1 MNDFLTR
8 TYYHNT
14 IQEYL
19 IALGIIVIAFIA
31 IKLLKNIFLV
41 RLKRLTSHTRNH
53 IDDYIIGSISRFGIP
68 ALYVLAVYVGLNYL
82 TFTEKVQDI
91 LHIAVT
97 VAITFY
103 IIRFIS
109 STILSLLQSYIR
121 KRSDEDHGEDRV
133 KQLGGIMLIIN
144 IIIWALGLIFLF
156 DNMGFDVTA
165 VIAGMGIGGIAIAL
179 AAQNI
184 LGDLFN
190 YFVIFFDKPF
200 EIGDFIIVDDKLGTI
215 EYIGIKTT
223 RVKSLSGEQL
233 VFSNSDLTNS
243 RIHNYKRMG
252 TRRIVFKV
260 GVIYETPYD
269 KLNQIPG
276 LLKSIVEEQEGKTVF
291 DRAHFLAFGEYSFD
305 FEVVHIVQSADFNYY
320 MDVQQQINYRI
331 LEEFEK
337 MGVKIAYPA
346 RTLWFANPVDVKQD
360 GQAAKKDPVGNGVE
374 RKDPVKKPSDRH

>member
-1 MNDFLTR
+1 MNDLLAR

-14 IQEYL
+14 VQDYL
-19 IALGIIVIAFIA
+19 IAIAIILVAFIL
-31 IKLLKNIFLV
+31 IKVIKNTFLV
-41 RLKRLTSHTRNH
+41 RLRKLTSHTENH
-53 IDDYIIGSISRFGIP
+53 VDDFVISSISRFGIP
-68 ALYVLAVYVGLNYL
+68 ALYILGVYIGLNYL
-82 TFTEKVQDI
+82 TFTQKVENI
-91 LHIAVT
+91 LRIAVT

-103 IIRFIS
+103 VIRFIS
-109 STILSLLQSYIR
+109 SLILSLLESYIKR
-121 KRSDEDHGEDRV
+121 RSDADRGEDRV

-144 IIIWALGLIFLF
+144 IIIWAIGLIFLF

-184 LGDLFN
+184 LSDLFN

-233 VFSNSDLTNS
+233 VFSNSDLTDS

-260 GVIYETPYD
+260 SVMYETPHQI
-269 KLNQIPG
+269 LNKIPG
-276 LLKSIVEEQEGKTVF
+276 LLKSIVEEQKGKTVY
-291 DRAHFLAFGEYSFD
+291 DRAHFAAFGESSFD

-320 MDVQQQINYRI
+320 MDVQQQINFRI
-331 LEEFEK
+331 LEEFDEMK
-337 MGVKIAYPA
+337 VKLAYPT
-346 RTLWFANPVDVKQD
+346 RTLWMANPVEVKQD
-360 GQAAKKDPVGNGVE
+360 GKAEKEDRTGKEVE
-374 RKDPVKKPSDRH
+374 RADALKKPSDNE

>member
-1 MNDFLTR
+1 MNDFLLR
-8 TYYHNT
+8 TWYHNT
-14 IQEYL
+14 VLEYL
-19 IALGIIVIAFIA
+19 IALAIIAFSFIL
-31 IKLLKNIFLV
+31 IKVVKNIFLV
-41 RLKRLTSHTRNH
+41 KLRKATSRTKTNV
-53 IDDYIIGSISRFGIP
+53 DDYIISSINRFGIP
-68 ALYVLAVYVGLNYL
+68 AAYILAVYIGLHYL
-82 TFTEKVQDI
+82 TFTQKVENVLQ
-91 LHIAVT
+91 IAVT

-103 IIRFIS
+103 LIRFLS
-109 STILSLLQSYIR
+109 ATILSLLQSYIR
-121 KRSDEDHGEDRV
+121 KRSDEEKADDRV

-260 GVIYETPYD
+260 GVTYETPYE
-269 KLNQIPG
+269 KLNKIPA
-276 LLKSIVEEQEGKTVF
+276 LLKSIVEEQKEKTAV
-291 DRAHFLAFGEYSFD
+291 DRAHFQAFGESSFD
-305 FEVVHIVQSADFNYY
+305 FEVVHIVQSADFNFY
-320 MDVQQQINYRI
+320 MDVQQQINFRI

-337 MGVKIAYPA
+337 MEVKLAYPT
-346 RTLWFANPVDVKQD
+346 RTFWLANPLEVKQNGRQD
-360 GQAAKKDPVGNGVE
+360 DLAGNGAE
-374 RKDPVKKPSDRH
+374 KEGGLRRGIQK

>member
-14 IQEYL
+14 VQEYL
-19 IALGIIVIAFIA
+19 IAIGIIVIAFIA
-31 IKLLKNIFLV
+31 IKLLKSIFLV
-41 RLKRLTSHTRNH
+41 RLKRLTSHTKNH
-53 IDDYIIGSISRFGIP
+53 VDDYIINSIKRFGIP
-68 ALYVLAVYVGLNYL
+68 ALYILAVYIGLNYL
-82 TFTEKVQDI
+82 TFTEKVQNI

-121 KRSDEDHGEDRV
+121 KRGDEDHGEDRV

-260 GVIYETPYD
+260 GITYETPYE
-269 KLNQIPG
+269 KLNKIPG
-276 LLKSIVEEQEGKTVF
+276 LLKSIVEEQKDKTSF
-291 DRAHFLAFGEYSFD
+291 DRAHFLAFGDSSFD
-305 FEVVHIVQSADFNYY
+305 FEVVHIVQSADFNFY
-320 MDVQQQINYRI
+320 MDVQQQINFRI

-337 MGVKIAYPA
+337 MDVKIAYPT
-346 RTLWFANPVDVKQD
+346 RTLWLANPLEVKQNGKSD
-360 GQAAKKDPVGNGVE
+360 KDDQTDNGVE
-374 RKDPVKKPSDRH
+374 KEDKVQRGLKD